1 MAEAIAFYRDVMG
14 LEPVGKTSERN
25 AFFRCGEGILLLFNA
40 EETLK
45 AQTAGALPV
54 PPHGAS
60 GPGHVCFAAE
70 GIEIDAWRIHLEGHG
85 VQIESDFLWPN
96 GARSIYSAI
105 LPTIR
110 WKLRNLNFGVK
121 ACPRKV
127 GTGFRIRAC
136 VLENWPPKSG
146 YRFSDKGMR
155 FKELAPKNGYGL
167 AVHKIGR
174 ASSRERL

>member
-1 MAEAIAFYRDVMG
+1 MRAARILETALYVRDIAEAIAFYRDVMG

-45 AQTAGALPV
+45 TQVAGALPV

-60 GPGHVCFAAE
+60 GSGHVCFAAE

-96 GARSIYSAI
+96 GARSIYFRDPSNNSLEIAE
-105 LPTIR
+105 P
-110 WKLRNLNFGVK
+110 KLWG
-121 ACPRKV
+121 
-127 GTGFRIRAC
+127 
-136 VLENWPPKSG
+136 
-146 YRFSDKGMR
+146 
-155 FKELAPKNGYGL
+155 
-167 AVHKIGR
+167 
-174 ASSRERL
+174 